1 MFDCPELGR
10 LVSRFARK
18 EHGSVTVLTLFTFLM
33 MLLVAGMAVDLMR
46 FETRRTALQN
56 TIDSAVLS
64 AANLSQTTDPDTLV
78 RDFFAKSG
86 YDGAEVVVDVS
97 EDRIGDDVDGTL
109 VGRSVSAELDLD
121 VNTYFMG
128 MLGIDELSG
137 ASAGRATESIQSVE
151 ISLVLDISGSMGG
164 SKIQSLKTAAKNFT
178 GIVMGDAVEPG
189 SVSIS
194 IVPYN
199 HTVVVP
205 EFLLDALNTQSEV
218 VVTSDTSNYANP
230 AEFTNARTS
239 YYRNPPSSR
248 CVQFTD
254 DQMVIDNI
262 DDYMTIRALNGS
274 MALDRLGYFDENGK
288 SSGPGGSY
296 DRPADDWNRFCD
308 PTRSEILVHETN
320 VSLVNAAIDG
330 LSADGW
336 TSIDMGMR
344 WGVGLLDPGLRP
356 VINGLVDADVLDD
369 AVENRPGDYI
379 GTETMKVV
387 VLMTDGENTVQ
398 RDLKPAYFSGPS
410 RVWFSPTEAG
420 ATFDMNDDDYP
431 NYWDGFYIRAGNE
444 DDSGDSYHW
453 YQVQEPWDRYDGLYH
468 DRDELPEDAY
478 QLTYDQLY
486 NRFSESAVSMLFRD
500 RAEQDD
506 NRLDNLWNAHKYAVY
521 EPNTYGELDRRLNG
535 STDESDYGVCD
546 AAKVDNDII
555 VFTIAFSAPAG
566 GETQMRRCAT
576 ADGYY
581 FDADSG
587 AALDEAFRA
596 IAGQITKLRLTQ

>member
-1 MFDCPELGR
+1 MLNCPRLGR
-10 LVSRFARK
+10 PVPRFVRDDA
-18 EHGSVTVLTLFTFLM
+18 GSVTVFTLFVFLM

-46 FETRRTALQN
+46 YETRRTALQN

-64 AANLSQTTDPDTLV
+64 AANLNQTADPDTLV
-78 RDFFAKSG
+78 RDFFEKSG
-86 YDGAEVVVDVS
+86 YVADDVIVDVS
-97 EDRIGDDVDGTL
+97 EDRIGDELTGTL
-109 VGRSVSAELDLD
+109 VGRSVTAELGLD

-128 MLGIDELSG
+128 MLGIDTLSG
-137 ASAGRATESIQSVE
+137 ASAGRATESIQNVE
-151 ISLVLDISGSMGG
+151 ISMVLDISGSMSG
-164 SKIQSLKTAAKNFT
+164 SRISSLKTAAQNFV
-178 GIVMGDAVEPG
+178 GIVMGEATEPG

-194 IVPYN
+194 LVPYN
-199 HTVVVP
+199 QTVVVP
-205 EFLLDALNTQSEV
+205 EFLLASLNTQSTMV
-218 VVTSDTSNYANP
+218 VDTDTANYANP
-230 AEFTNARTS
+230 TEFPNALTT
-239 YYRNPPSSR
+239 YLRNPPASR

-254 DQMVIDNI
+254 DQMVVSSLDN
-262 DDYMTIRALNGS
+262 YLSIRAMNAT
-274 MALDRLGYFDENGK
+274 MPLDRLGYFDENGK

-320 VSLVNAAIDG
+320 PTLVNAAIQG
-330 LSADGW
+330 LTANGW

-344 WGVGLLDPGLRP
+344 WGVALLDPGLRP
-356 VINGLVDADVLDD
+356 VINTLVDADVLDD

-387 VLMTDGENTVQ
+387 VLMTDGANTIQ
-398 RDLKPAYFSGPS
+398 RDLKPEYFNGPS
-410 RVWFSPTEAG
+410 RVWFSPSLAG
-420 ATFDMNDDDYP
+420 ATFDMNDDSYP
-431 NYWDGFYIRAGNE
+431 NYWNGFFIRAGDE
-444 DDSGDSYHW
+444 DDTSDVDHW

-468 DRDELPEDAY
+468 DRDELPADAY
-478 QLTYDQLY
+478 QLSYDELY
-486 NRFSESAVSMLFRD
+486 NRFSETAVSMLFRD
-500 RAEQDD
+500 RAEEDD
-506 NRLDNLWNAHKYAVY
+506 NRLDALWNQHKYAVY

-535 STDESDYGVCD
+535 STDNSDYGVCD

-555 VFTIAFSAPAG
+555 VFTIAFSAPSS